1 MGALELYVRTVDR
14 INSVVG
20 NVVAWMTLGTVLV
33 CFGTVY
39 FRYALDSGFIWMQE
53 AYVWQHAIVFL
64 VGAGYT
70 LLHGGHVR
78 VDIFYARMTARNQ
91 ARVEIFGTFAFMMP
105 FLWVMFD
112 KAWPFFVTS
121 FVGREGSQQPDGI
134 QNVWLLKSTLVLFC
148 VVVGLQ
154 GIATICRNLLFLGGD
169 AKYAPPGGTH

>member
-1 MGALELYVRTVDR
+1 MGLLEIYIRVVDAT
-14 INSVVG
+14 NSAIG
-20 NVVAWMTLGTVLV
+20 KVVAWLTFGTVV
-33 CFGTVY
+33 TCFATVY

-91 ARVEIFGTFAFMMP
+91 ARVEIFGTLAFMMP

-112 KAWPFFVTS
+112 KAWPFFATS
-121 FVGREGSQQPDGI
+121 FAGREGSQQPDGI

-148 VVVGLQ
+148 VLVGAQ
-154 GIATICRNLLFLGGD
+154 GLAGVARALLFLGGRSE
-169 AKYAPPGGTH
+169 YAPAKTSH